1 MKRFCDFSVLKTEDE
16 LTEHYRAHLLNHLVT
31 VFIWDGLSDD
41 VPSEYLEMQL
51 LLNGCCG
58 LLKRGDEYVPIMCN
72 AAERPDEFFRPTKF
86 IYANPVLGSG
96 EIDPDAVIY
105 NDRLSAWFPRDC
117 RQVINKYSRLL
128 AAADISLKIALKNT
142 RLTHIIATDNGD
154 EIDPINKMLRDIWN
168 GTGAVAVSTQTL
180 IGDGI
185 KVLPTITSGVDYLRQ
200 LSETR
205 EYLYNL
211 FLSEF
216 GIHANTVLKR
226 ERQLTGE
233 IDMQIEKPMFNIES
247 MLTARE
253 QSAEKINRKLGLNL
267 SVKINPK
274 FMFVEESAGDTG
286 ETDNQNNVENSVDNS
301 EQTTEVDNVP
311 DNDSGDGQ

>member
-16 LTEHYRAHLLNHLVT
+16 LTEHYRIHLLNHLVT
-31 VFIWDGLSDD
+31 VFVWEGLPEN

-58 LLKRGDEYVPIMCN
+58 MLKHGGDYIPIMCN
-72 AAERPDEFFRPTKF
+72 AAERPDEYFRPTKF

-96 EIDPDAVIY
+96 EISPDAVIY

-117 RQVINKYSRLL
+117 RQVIDKYARLI

-154 EIDPINKMLRDIWN
+154 EIVPINKMLSDIWN
-168 GTGAVAVSTQTL
+168 GAGAVAVSTQTL
-180 IGDGI
+180 IGDGV
-185 KVLPTITSGVDYLRQ
+185 KVLPVITSGVDYLRQ

-267 SVKINPK
+267 SVKINSK
-274 FMFVEESAGDTG
+274 FMFVEESAGEDNAA
-286 ETDNQNNVENSVDNS
+286 DNQNDVENPVDKS
-301 EQTTEVDNVP
+301 DPPAEADNVP
-311 DNDSGDGQ
+311 DNDSRDG